1 MRQKEGGKERGS
13 PTDLCTGSH
22 VNTQGR
28 QTEKNHILGLQG
40 HILEANPEPR
50 RREKGRKGRLSTDV
64 CGNSICHSEKEK
76 TASVYIHRRSA
87 NRPHVFWNAL
97 RSRLLKQGAS
107 WAWLAGW
114 LFGADIPNL

>member
-13 PTDLCTGSH
+13 PTDICTGSY
-22 VNTQGR
+22 VNTQDR

-50 RREKGRKGRLSTDV
+50 RREKGRKGCPSTDV

-76 TASVYIHRRSA
+76 TAYVSIHRRGA
-87 NRPHVFWNAL
+87 NQPHVFWNVL
-97 RSRLLKQGAS
+97 QSRFLKQGAS
-107 WAWLAGW
+107 WAGLAGW
-114 LFGADIPNL
+114 LSGGEIPNL